1 MRNFRTHPELEWHVI
16 ATTHFK
22 ILYHQGLE
30 DVAER
35 SAAIAEQIYQPV
47 MDQLELDDFGKTDL
61 ILSAEDEIQNGFAL
75 PSNQMFIWVFQNDAA
90 GWFIGSEKWLKSVI
104 AHEFQ
109 HVAMMNALRTWL
121 GVWNLATVPAW
132 FMEGSAEYFTEKWR
146 VGRSDSRLKIYTY
159 LNRLHKLDPH
169 DAGYAK
175 VLYLADK
182 YGDSTI
188 TRIVHHR
195 DEMKIGK
202 RKVITLP
209 YSFNRAF
216 KKVTGQDV
224 KHFTEEW
231 RRAMNTYYYTYRG
244 QRESVDH
251 LGESL
256 SLPGMKS
263 VRGLAIS
270 PDSSRI
276 AVVGRM
282 DAGMRDWGLYVIDT
296 EGNRPPRKPHYGR
309 FGGNPSWSPDGK
321 RVAISEYHRGRHG
334 SLLWDI
340 RLIDADHGKPRW
352 LTRDARASDPVWSPD
367 GRYVLYVAHPSLAS
381 NLYLVDPSGEHV
393 TRLTSFNGDIQV
405 QDPHWSLDGQRIVF
419 AVQEEDGNMDLAM
432 VQANGNGYRKLT
444 NDPEEDLS
452 PLWSADGR
460 WIFFTSFR
468 NTTPNLYRISSEGGD
483 IIPMTDVAEA
493 VYTTQ
498 IMPGT
503 GEVMLRTLA
512 DVDTVRVRKV
522 APDRVVEESGPLA
535 LRDDYFDWRSGQPD
549 IPIPVID
556 FAQVPALQGPEP
568 YRSLGTWRP
577 VARGVFPDFV
587 GINALGVWQ
596 DGLGKNMLAFA
607 GTAEYRNG
615 EWGGLLAWI
624 NARHAPFLALA
635 AYRDYRFSFRGYGSG
650 YLLEEMSGI
659 ELGAFAPV
667 NAGHH
672 LSAEHLLGFSVRGV
686 VRQPIELLPIDS
698 AAFLGSPENVRAGR
712 IGLLYQWKSQRPHRE
727 MTYLPRSGQGLRIRY
742 HLFSSALYGDFSYR
756 RAAIEYFS
764 HWKIPQVPAVVFV
777 HGMGSGITG
786 QPPGQ
791 DRIALL
797 GDSPVYLNPGSAL
810 GFLVP
815 FVEVPILHH
824 LRGLKHPVLGT
835 VALTGTMELRLPL
848 YTGLLIQGMGLKL
861 GQLTAALF
869 ADFGQVWDEGGFTG
883 GSNRSTWGVE
893 IKANILIG
901 SLPLLTLA
909 YGQAGEPDAWR
920 SNDPGTYLQLGLV
933 SPF

>member
-1 MRNFRTHPELEWHVI
+1 MRNFRTHSELEWHVI
-16 ATTHFK
+16 ATTHFNVR
-22 ILYHQGLE
+22 YHQGLE

-47 MDQLELDDFGKTDL
+47 LDQLELDDFGKTDL

-75 PSNQMFIWVFQNDAA
+75 PSNQIFIWVFQNDAA

-121 GVWNLATVPAW
+121 GVWNLAAVPAW
-132 FMEGSAEYFTEKWR
+132 FMEGAAEYFTEKWR

-188 TRIVHHR
+188 TRLVHHR
-195 DEMKIGK
+195 DEMKIGN

-209 YSFNRAF
+209 YSFDRAF

-224 KHFTEEW
+224 KHFTEDW

-263 VRGLAIS
+263 VRGLAFS

-282 DAGMRDWGLYVIDT
+282 DAGMRDWGLYVVDT
-296 EGNRPPRKPHYGR
+296 EGDRPPRDLHYGR

-321 RVAISEYHRGRHG
+321 KIAISEYHRGRHG
-334 SLLWDI
+334 SMLWDI
-340 RLIDADHGKPRW
+340 RLIDPDHGKPRW
-352 LTRDARASDPVWSPD
+352 LTRDARASDPVWSSD

-381 NLYLVDPSGEHV
+381 NLYLTDPSGEHV
-393 TRLTSFNGDIQV
+393 TRLTNFSGDIQV
-405 QDPHWSLDGQRIVF
+405 QDPSWSPDGERIVF
-419 AVQEEDGNMDLAM
+419 AVQEEDGNMDLAI
-432 VQANGNGYRKLT
+432 VEADGGGFRKLT
-444 NDPEEDLS
+444 NDPAEDLS

-468 NTTPNLYRISSEGGD
+468 NTTPNLYRIPAAGGA

-503 GEVMLRTLA
+503 GEVVLRTLA

-522 APDRVVEESGPLA
+522 APDRVVEDSAPLV
-535 LRDDYFDWRSGQPD
+535 LRDNYFDWRSGQPD

-556 FAQVPALQGPEP
+556 PAKVPAFQGPKP

-596 DGLGKNMLAFA
+596 DGLGKNMLAIA
-607 GTAEYRNG
+607 GTAGYRNG
-615 EWGGLLAWI
+615 EWGGLFAWI
-624 NARHAPFLALA
+624 NAKHAPFLALA
-635 AYRDYRFSFRGYGSG
+635 AYRDYRLSFRGYGSG

-659 ELGAFAPV
+659 ELGALIPI
-667 NAGHH
+667 NLGHH
-672 LSAEHLLGFSVRGV
+672 LSAEHLFGISVRGV
-686 VRQPIELLPIDS
+686 YRQPADLLRLDS
-698 AAFLGSPENVRAGR
+698 DAYLGPPEKVRAGR

-727 MTYLPRSGQGLRIRY
+727 MAYLPRNGQGLRARY
-742 HLFSSALYGDFSYR
+742 QLYSSVIYGDFSYR

-764 HWKIPQVPAVVFV
+764 HWKIPQVPAVIFLY
-777 HGMGSGITG
+777 GIGSGISG
-786 QPPGQ
+786 HPPAQ

-797 GDSPVYLNPGSAL
+797 GDPPVYLNPGSAL
-810 GFLVP
+810 GFLAP
-815 FVEVPILHH
+815 FVEVPVIHN
-824 LRGLKHPVLGT
+824 LRGLRNPVLGT
-835 VALTGTMELRLPL
+835 AAVTGTIELRVPL
-848 YTGLLIQGMGLKL
+848 LAKPVIKVMGIEA
-861 GQLTAALF
+861 GQFTAALF
-869 ADFGQVWDEGGFTG
+869 TDLGLAWEVGD
-883 GSNRSTWGVE
+883 RSTGSQRHTYGLE
-893 IKANILIG
+893 LKGNILIG
-901 SLPLLTLA
+901 PLPLLTLA
-909 YGQAGEPDAWR
+909 YGQAGEPGAWR
-920 SNDPGTYLQLGLV
+920 ENDPVTYLELGLI